1 MRAQR
6 ENIGLSTRYLV
17 VCVAAS
23 VFAACT
29 SPPRVEAGQ
38 VATSVGDIVSVC
50 PAHAHATL
58 EGALAPDHPDY
69 EAVLST
75 CVSRSTPG
83 WVDVHGILAATSAVD
98 VHVVAT
104 IESSGSEN
112 WMPVGAELQAP
123 LGWALGTPLGGSAY
137 VLAGNHIVSIRVATG
152 APNASVVVLS
162 GSWIEAEARQ

>member
-1 MRAQR
+1 MFR
-6 ENIGLSTRYLV
+6 T
-17 VCVAAS
+17 AALAT
-23 VFAACT
+23 FLILAAC
-29 SPPRVEAGQ
+29 SQPPTVEVDNASRAGF
-38 VATSVGDIVSVC
+38 VSLC

-137 VLAGNHIVSIRVATG
+137 VLAGTHVVSIRVATG

-162 GSWIEAEARQ
+162 GTWIEAEARQ

>member
-1 MRAQR
+1 MRWPVLLCAAIIATACAPTPAPDSMPTEMRA
-6 ENIGLSTRYLV
+6 G
-17 VCVAAS
+17 
-23 VFAACT
+23 F
-29 SPPRVEAGQ
+29 
-38 VATSVGDIVSVC
+38 VSMC

-58 EGALAPDHPDY
+58 DGALAPEHPDY

-104 IESSGSEN
+104 IEASGSEN
-112 WMPVGAELQAP
+112 WTPVGAESQAP

-137 VLAGNHIVSIRVATG
+137 VPAGNHVVSIRVATG

-162 GSWIEAEARQ
+162 GTWIEAEARQ